1 MNSKEKQY
9 RKTRRHKRIR
19 AKISGTLDCPRLSIF
34 RSNQHLYS
42 QLIDDINGRTLLSVS
57 DLKIKKPKTSLKQ
70 KAKDLGLLLAE
81 KAKQVNIKTV
91 VFDRGGYK
99 FHGIIKEFANAAR
112 EGGLKF

>member
-1 MNSKEKQY
+1 MQIKEKQY
-9 RKTRRHKRIR
+9 RKARRHKRIR
-19 AKISGTLDCPRLSIF
+19 AKISGTQDRPRLSIF

-57 DLKIKKPKTSLKQ
+57 DLKTKKSKTPLKQ

-81 KAKQVNIKTV
+81 KAKQANIKAV

-99 FHGIIKEFANAAR
+99 FHGIVKEFANAAR